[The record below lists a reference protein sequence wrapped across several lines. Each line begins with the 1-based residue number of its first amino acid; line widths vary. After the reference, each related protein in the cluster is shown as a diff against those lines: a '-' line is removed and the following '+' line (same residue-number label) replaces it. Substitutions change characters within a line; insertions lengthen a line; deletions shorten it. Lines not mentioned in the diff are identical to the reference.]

1 MKEQDT
7 FDELLHRYRG
17 LLFTLCSRY
26 KHRGLEVSDLIQEA
40 TIAGSEV
47 DSKARVKSTSD
58 LNNTD
63 WTAAITFVL
72 PLYVD
77 GDTNA
82 VNIPRGLQPRRI
94 KQTKQTID
102 SRPAARR
109 A

>member
-7 FDELLHRYRG
+7 FNELMLRYRG
-17 LLFTLCSRY
+17 LPFTLCSRY
-26 KHRGLEVSDLIQEA
+26 KHRGLEVNDLIQEA

-72 PLYVD
+72 PPSMSTATPTLSTSPWSTTAPNK
-77 GDTNA
+77 TNET
-82 VNIPRGLQPRRI
+82 NNR
-94 KQTKQTID
+94 
-102 SRPAARR
+102 
-109 A
+109 

>member
-1 MKEQDT
+1 MPC
-7 FDELLHRYRG
+7 G
-17 LLFTLCSRY
+17 
-26 KHRGLEVSDLIQEA
+26 
-40 TIAGSEV
+40 EV

-82 VNIPRGLQPRRI
+82 VNIPVVYN
-94 KQTKQTID
+94 
-102 SRPAARR
+102 R
-109 A
+109 AE

>member
-7 FDELLHRYRG
+7 FNELMHRYRG

-26 KHRGLEVSDLIQEA
+26 KHRGLEVNDLIQEA

-82 VNIPRGLQPRRI
+82 VNIPVVYN
-94 KQTKQTID
+94 
-102 SRPAARR
+102 R
-109 A
+109 AE

>member
-7 FDELLHRYRG
+7 FNELMLRYRG

-63 WTAAITFVL
+63 WTAAITSCCPSMSTATPTL
-72 PLYVD
+72 STSPWSTTAPNK
-77 GDTNA
+77 TNET
-82 VNIPRGLQPRRI
+82 NNR
-94 KQTKQTID
+94 
-102 SRPAARR
+102 
-109 A
+109 